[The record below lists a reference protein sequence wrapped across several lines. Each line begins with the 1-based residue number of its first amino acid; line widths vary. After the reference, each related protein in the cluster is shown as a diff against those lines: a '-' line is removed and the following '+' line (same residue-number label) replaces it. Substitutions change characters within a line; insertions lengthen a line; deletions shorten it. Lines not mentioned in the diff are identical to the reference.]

1 MLLQASS
8 QTLAVFR
15 LFLAASAGR
24 ALDLSNAVGLM
35 SSGLLELDASEVILT
50 RKGRNLQEAMKI
62 QPKPL
67 NRIKISG
74 SDATEVLDEMM
85 SKLN

>member
-1 MLLQASS
+1 MSD
-8 QTLAVFR
+8 FK
-15 LFLAASAGR
+15 LFLGASAGR
-24 ALDLSNAVGLM
+24 AIDKTEANSLIIA
-35 SSGLLELDASEVILT
+35 GLLGLDAGEVTLT
-50 RKGRNLQEAMKI
+50 PKGRNLQESMKI

-74 SDATEVLDEMM
+74 SDATEVLDDML